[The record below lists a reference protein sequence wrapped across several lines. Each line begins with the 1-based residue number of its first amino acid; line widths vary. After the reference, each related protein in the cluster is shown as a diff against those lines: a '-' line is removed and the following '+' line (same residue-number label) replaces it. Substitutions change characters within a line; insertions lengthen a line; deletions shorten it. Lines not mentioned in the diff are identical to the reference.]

1 VCSLVVCPDEYFS
14 SKEIFVAV
22 AGKGYIICAKMPSA
36 FSSDLFILFNR
47 NGNTE
52 FYLE

>member
-1 VCSLVVCPDEYFS
+1 MCSLVVCPDEYFS